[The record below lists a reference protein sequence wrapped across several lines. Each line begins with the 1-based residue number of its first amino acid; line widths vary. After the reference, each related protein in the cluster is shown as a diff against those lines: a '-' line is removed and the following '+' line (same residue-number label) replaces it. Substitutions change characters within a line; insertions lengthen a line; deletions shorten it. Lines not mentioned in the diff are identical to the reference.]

1 MPNRSAESRSPA
13 RIGFYGNFGAGNLG
27 NEATLQVVIER
38 VRRHWPDG
46 DLLCFCTNPADVQ
59 TRHKIA
65 AFHSEAI
72 VKDPSPRVPRGRII
86 RLLRILFRRV
96 PAELLHWGKCL
107 RALSR
112 MDMLIVAGTGIVA
125 DYTTGPLGWPYDI
138 FKLSV
143 LAALCRVKL
152 VFLSVGAGPI
162 DHPLSRRLLKTSFA
176 LAHHRSY
183 RDEASKRYLQSI
195 GFDVDRDPVCPDLV
209 FDLARIP
216 ALADR
221 AGPRPVV
228 GLGIKDFGSGEP
240 AVYSRYLETMAAF
253 VAALQQQGYGVRL
266 LIGDMQ
272 YDIPVIE
279 QFIEVLK
286 SRNVPTSE
294 PELLVKPALTVEELQ
309 RQLEETDVVIS
320 PRFHNLVLALI
331 QNKPIIVLSDHGKLD
346 SLGTDFSLRQYL
358 LPMRALDADILMQT
372 FKQLESDAERL
383 RPQLDA
389 QLERYRKD
397 LDRLY
402 AGLFADEN
410 AVDGSARARFGYD
423 KAV

>member
-1 MPNRSAESRSPA
+1 MPNRSAASRSPT

-38 VRRHWPDG
+38 IRKEWPDG
-46 DLLCFCTNPADVQ
+46 DLLCFCTNPADVRA
-59 TRHKIA
+59 RHQIA

-72 VKDPSPRVPRGRII
+72 VKDPSPRAPRGRIM
-86 RLLRILFRRV
+86 RLLRILFGRI
-96 PAELLHWGKCL
+96 PAEFAHWGKCL

-112 MDMLIVAGTGIVA
+112 MDMLIVAGTGIIA

-183 RDEASKRYLQSI
+183 RDEASKQYLQSI

-209 FDLARIP
+209 FGLPGIN

-221 AGPRPVV
+221 AGGRAVV

-240 AVYSRYLETMAAF
+240 AVSSQYLETMASF
-253 VAALQQQGYGVRL
+253 VAALQRQGYGVRL

-279 QFIEVLK
+279 QFIGVLK
-286 SRNVPTSE
+286 DRNVPTSE
-294 PELLVKPALTVEELQ
+294 PALLVKPALTVEELQ
-309 RQLEETDVVIS
+309 HQLEETDVVIS

-331 QNKPIIVLSDHGKLD
+331 QNKPVIVLSDHGKLD
-346 SLGTDFSLRQYL
+346 SLALDFALPQYL
-358 LPMRALDADILMQT
+358 LPMRSLSVEVLMQT
-372 FKQLESDAERL
+372 FKQLEGDAERL
-383 RPQLDA
+383 RPRLDA
-389 QLERYRKD
+389 QLERYRKE

-402 AGLFADEN
+402 ASFLADLN
-410 AVDGSARARFGYD
+410 AVGGSPTVRLGYD
-423 KAV
+423 KAM